1 MNSWTL
7 AATLIASTVP
17 IAGLGL
23 AAYVVD
29 FQKRTLAGE
38 KEVEA
43 SSQAKVSSPSRKFA
57 RDVAVNVVANLA
69 AAAIVYLLASVF
81 GLLPRSPYLILT
93 ALTVLALT
101 AGLGLGAVGLALRGK
116 AKIYTLGT
124 ALVVMGASGLLVP
137 FIRDSGLTGWE
148 KSWLPVASLGSLSM
162 DGLPLS
168 PLSA

>member
-1 MNSWTL
+1 M
-7 AATLIASTVP
+7 
-17 IAGLGL
+17 
-23 AAYVVD
+23 
-29 FQKRTLAGE
+29 
-38 KEVEA
+38 
-43 SSQAKVSSPSRKFA
+43 
-57 RDVAVNVVANLA
+57 A
-69 AAAIVYLLASVF
+69 AAV
-81 GLLPRSPYLILT
+81 
-93 ALTVLALT
+93 
-101 AGLGLGAVGLALRGK
+101 LGAVGLALRGK